1 MTDPDEPEDDRFAR
15 LFAGAPGTVL
25 GGAAKAKQRAADEK
39 RLPPRRAERSRV
51 PPGQEITRKWPVLDL
66 GTQPLIPPDQWRL
79 EVKGAI
85 ERPLSLDWNG
95 FQRRATAR
103 IEADI
108 HCVTAWT
115 MLDNAWEGLA
125 AGDLIDAV
133 QPKAEAKHVIFHAH
147 DGYRANVP
155 LDRFAKAD
163 SLLAFRHNGAP
174 ISREHGGP
182 VRVVIPSLYFWKS
195 AKWVRQITFLEH
207 DVKGYWEALGY
218 HNVGDPWREERY
230 E

>member
-1 MTDPDEPEDDRFAR
+1 MSDNDAPEDDRFAR
-15 LFAGAPGTVL
+15 LFKGEPGTLL
-25 GGAAKAKQRAADEK
+25 GGAAKAKQRAVEEK
-39 RLPPRRAERSRV
+39 RLPPRRPERPRL
-51 PPGQEITRKWPVLDL
+51 PPGQEITKKWPVLDL
-66 GTQPLIPPDQWRL
+66 GRQPLIPLDQWRL
-79 EVKGAI
+79 DIKGAVA
-85 ERPLSLDWNG
+85 RPLSLDWDG
-95 FQRRATAR
+95 FLGLATAR

-115 MLDNAWEGLA
+115 MLDNTWEGLSA
-125 AGDLIDAV
+125 ADLIANV
-133 QPKAEAKHVIFHAH
+133 QPKPEANHVIFHAH
-147 DGYRANVP
+147 DGYRTNVP
-155 LDRFAKAD
+155 LERFARAD
-163 SLLAFRHNGAP
+163 SLLAFRHNGEP

-182 VRVVIPSLYFWKS
+182 VRAVIPSLYFWKS